1 MGWHLVHINAHL
13 DSNEQ
18 VNQDMCIEIVSPFP
32 GKAGLGFCLTTKS
45 ALGIVSFSFCSALS
59 EAIGSL
65 GCKHNNFR
73 GIVTNFVQTCIGHDL
88 GWVN

>member
-1 MGWHLVHINAHL
+1 MLVPYNYMGWHLVHINAHL

-45 ALGIVSFSFCSALS
+45 GLGMGIVECCPAFM
-59 EAIGSL
+59 
-65 GCKHNNFR
+65 
-73 GIVTNFVQTCIGHDL
+73 
-88 GWVN
+88 